1 MKRTWWLIP
10 VLLVLAVPQLAAQPA
25 VPPAQAPA
33 IPAASPQSALAFVTV
48 LAKEIGPR
56 AAGSEGDRRAID
68 YVAEQFRRMGYG
80 VERQP
85 FPFRYFEE
93 VQPAQLTVLG
103 PTAQR
108 LTPVTM
114 LYSTSTPEA
123 GLEVEVVTAGL
134 GRPGDFSGRSVE
146 GKIALIERG
155 EIFFSDKVA
164 NAAGAGAVA
173 VVLYNNQPGPP
184 TVGTLRGASRIP
196 AVIVSQDEGRALLRQ
211 LEAGPVRLR
220 LAVRTIVETRTSYN
234 VIGIKRGIRQSG
246 EVVVVGGH
254 RDSVP
259 VSPGAN
265 DNASGTAAVIE
276 AARLLA
282 PIRTTRTIHFV
293 AFGAE
298 ELGLIGSA
306 HYAQNPPGTIVGM
319 VNMDMVGR
327 GPLAVGNSN
336 DDNRLVTLGEQV
348 ARRLGMQVRTFKL
361 RGAAG
366 SDHFSFERIGVPTA
380 FLHTGDDP
388 AIHTPGDILDRVDP
402 ALIAQAARLAAGIA
416 LEAAGGPAR

>member
-1 MKRTWWLIP
+1 MTHIRWLIP
-10 VLLVLAVPQLAAQPA
+10 IVLIALAPQLAAQPTTSPA
-25 VPPAQAPA
+25 APPVL
-33 IPAASPQSALAFVTV
+33 PAASPQSALTFVTA

-56 AAGSEGDRRAID
+56 PAGSEGDRRAIN
-68 YVAEQFRRMGYG
+68 YVADQFRRMGYG

-93 VQPAQLTVLG
+93 AQPPQLTVAG
-103 PTAQR
+103 PAPQR
-108 LTPVTM
+108 LSPVTM

-123 GLEVEVVTAGL
+123 GFEAEVVTAGL
-134 GRPGDFSGRSVE
+134 GRPEDFTGRSVE

-155 EIFFSDKVA
+155 EIFFSAKVA
-164 NAAGAGAVA
+164 NAAAAGASA

-184 TVGTLRGASRIP
+184 TVGTLLNASRIP
-196 AVIVSQDEGRALLRQ
+196 AVIVSQEEGRGLLRR
-211 LEAGPVRLR
+211 LESGAVRLR
-220 LAVRTIVETRTSYN
+220 LVVRTVVETRTSYN
-234 VIGIKRGIRQSG
+234 VIGIKRGVRQSG
-246 EVVVVGGH
+246 EIVVVGGH

-265 DNASGTAAVIE
+265 DNGSGTAAVIE

-282 PIRTTRTIHFV
+282 PLRTNRTIHFV

-298 ELGLIGSA
+298 ELGLVGSA
-306 HYAQNPPGTIVGM
+306 HYAQNPVGTIVGM

-327 GPLAVGNSN
+327 GPLKVGNTN
-336 DDNRLVTLGEQV
+336 DDNRLVNVGVQV
-348 ARRLGMQVRTFKL
+348 ARSLGLQMETFKL

-388 AIHTPGDILDRVDP
+388 AIHTPGDTLDRLDP

-416 LEAAGGPAR
+416 LEAAGGVVR

>member
-1 MKRTWWLIP
+1 MKRLLWLIP
-10 VLLVLAVPQLAAQPA
+10 VLLLAAAPYLAAQPA
-25 VPPAQAPA
+25 PPASPPA
-33 IPAASPQSALAFVTV
+33 IPAASPQSALTFVTA

-68 YVAEQFRRMGYG
+68 YVADQFRRMGYG
-80 VERQP
+80 VERQA

-93 VQPAQLTVLG
+93 AQPPQLTVAA
-103 PTAQR
+103 PAAQR
-108 LTPVTM
+108 LSPVTM

-123 GLEVEVVTAGL
+123 GIESEAVPAGL
-134 GRPGDFSGRSVE
+134 GRPGDFAGRPVE

-164 NAAGAGAVA
+164 NAAAAGAVA

-184 TVGTLRGASRIP
+184 TVGTLRSASRVP
-196 AVIVSQDEGRALLRQ
+196 AVIISQEEGRALLRQ
-211 LEAGPVRLR
+211 LEGGAVRLR
-220 LAVRTIVETRTSYN
+220 LVVRTVVETRTSYN
-234 VIGIKRGIRQSG
+234 VIGIKRGVRQSG
-246 EVVVVGGH
+246 EIVVVGGH

-265 DNASGTAAVIE
+265 DNASGTAAVLE

-282 PIRTTRTIHFV
+282 SIRTSRTVHFI

-327 GPLAVGNSN
+327 GPLKVGNSN
-336 DDNRLVTLGEQV
+336 DNDRLVNAALRI
-348 ARRLGMQVRTFKL
+348 ARGQGVQIDTFKL
-361 RGAAG
+361 HGAAA

-388 AIHTPGDILDRVDP
+388 AIHTPNDTLDRVDP

-416 LEAAGGPAR
+416 LEAAGGAAR

>member
-1 MKRTWWLIP
+1 MMRFFWLIP
-10 VLLVLAVPQLAAQPA
+10 LLIVAVAPQT
-25 VPPAQAPA
+25 
-33 IPAASPQSALAFVTV
+33 IPAASPQSALAYVTA

-56 AAGSEGDRRAID
+56 AAGTEGDRKAID
-68 YVAEQFRRMGYG
+68 YVAEQFRRLGYG
-80 VERQP
+80 VERQA
-85 FPFRYFEE
+85 FPFRFFEE
-93 VQPAQLTVLG
+93 TQAPQLTVAAPAAL
-103 PTAQR
+103 R
-108 LTPVTM
+108 LSPVTM
-114 LYSTSTPEA
+114 LYSSSTQEA
-123 GLEVEVVTAGL
+123 GIEAEIVAAGL
-134 GRPGDFSGRSVE
+134 GRQGDFAGAEVE

-164 NAAGAGAVA
+164 NAAAVGAAA

-184 TVGTLRGASRIP
+184 TVGTLRGPSRIP
-196 AVIVSQDEGRALLRQ
+196 AVIISQEEGRALLRQ
-211 LEAGPVRLR
+211 LDGGMVRLR
-220 LAVRTIVETRTSYN
+220 LVVRTISETRTSFN
-234 VIGIKRGIRQSG
+234 VIGIKRGVRQPN
-246 EVVVVGGH
+246 EIVVVGGH

-282 PIRTTRTIHFV
+282 PIRTARTIHFV

-298 ELGLIGSA
+298 ELGLVGSM
-306 HYAQNPPGTIVGM
+306 HYAQDPAGTIVGM

-336 DDNRLVTLGEQV
+336 DDNRLADLGEQV
-348 ARRLGMQVRTFKL
+348 ARRLGIQVGRFKL

-380 FLHTGDDP
+380 FLHTGDDS
-388 AIHTPGDILDRVDP
+388 AIHTPNDVLDRVDP

-416 LEAAGGPAR
+416 LEAAGGAVR

>member
-1 MKRTWWLIP
+1 MKRFFWLIP
-10 VLLVLAVPQLAAQPA
+10 LLVIAVAPQLGAQPA
-25 VPPAQAPA
+25 PPLT
-33 IPAASPQSALAFVTV
+33 IPAASPQSALAHVTA

-56 AAGSEGDRRAID
+56 AAGTEGDRKAID
-68 YVAEQFRRMGYG
+68 YVAEQFRRLGYG
-80 VERQP
+80 VERQA
-85 FPFRYFEE
+85 FPFRFFEE
-93 VQPAQLTVLG
+93 TQAPQLTG
-103 PTAQR
+103 AAPAAQR
-108 LTPVTM
+108 LSPVTM
-114 LYSTSTPEA
+114 LYSSSTPEA
-123 GLEVEVVTAGL
+123 GIDAEVVAAGL
-134 GRPGDFSGRSVE
+134 GRQGDFIGRAVE

-164 NAAGAGAVA
+164 NAAAADAAA

-184 TVGTLRGASRIP
+184 TVGTLRGPSRIP
-196 AVIVSQDEGRALLRQ
+196 ALIISQEEGRALLRK
-211 LEAGPVRLR
+211 LEGGAVRLR
-220 LAVRTIVETRTSYN
+220 MVVRTISETRTSFN
-234 VIGIKRGIRQSG
+234 VIGIKRGARQPN
-246 EVVVVGGH
+246 EIVVVGGH

-276 AARLLA
+276 AARILA
-282 PIRTTRTIHFV
+282 PIRTARTLHFV

-298 ELGLIGSA
+298 ELGLVGSA
-306 HYAQNPPGTIVGM
+306 HYAQNPAGTIVGM

-336 DDNRLVTLGEQV
+336 DDNRLADLGEQV
-348 ARRLGMQVRTFKL
+348 ARRLGLQVGRFKL
-361 RGAAG
+361 RGTAG

-388 AIHTPGDILDRVDP
+388 AIHTPNDVLERVDP

-416 LEAAGGPAR
+416 LDAAGGAVR